1 MKSAFQRKRNLLTL
15 EDLRFYAVVAEAF
28 FIALSPWLASAAA
41 IVALVLWL
49 IQMKLDPDLH
59 FRRLPFDKVILV
71 FLAFAVASLF
81 ASPKPMESFTNFIGI
96 VGIYMVTYLVAGQ
109 TIRTSEQLRHV
120 VEAFA
125 LGAIIVVL
133 YGFYQFVF
141 GINVSDVK
149 WTDPEAFP
157 ELRKRVFS
165 TWLNPNI
172 LAGYLNEAIAM
183 ALAFLVTMKERSTRV
198 IIGVGIVCLMACLAM
213 TYARGAMIA
222 LAITVGLYGLLRD
235 WRILAGLVVVCVVL
249 LCVDPMLW
257 ERLTSIFTKV
267 DTSAEMRLAIW
278 ESTGDMIRDHPF
290 IGIGWGSYILVY
302 PEYDF
307 YINDAAVK
315 IYHAHN
321 MYLNYAAEI
330 GLFGA
335 AAYFVNFF
343 GTMVKAVKKSMTD
356 DDQFLKAFRL
366 GIVLAFTTIALG
378 GFTDYVLFNIP
389 SSMLFW
395 MLCALTF
402 AEPSPEDEVT
412 RHDALKEAL
421 RKG

>member
-157 ELRKRVFS
+157 ELRKKHSGCSSLRGCSLLLFVRFVY
-165 TWLNPNI
+165 
-172 LAGYLNEAIAM
+172 G
-183 ALAFLVTMKERSTRV
+183 V
-198 IIGVGIVCLMACLAM
+198 IHLI
-213 TYARGAMIA
+213 
-222 LAITVGLYGLLRD
+222 
-235 WRILAGLVVVCVVL
+235 
-249 LCVDPMLW
+249 
-257 ERLTSIFTKV
+257 
-267 DTSAEMRLAIW
+267 
-278 ESTGDMIRDHPF
+278 
-290 IGIGWGSYILVY
+290 
-302 PEYDF
+302 
-307 YINDAAVK
+307 
-315 IYHAHN
+315 
-321 MYLNYAAEI
+321 
-330 GLFGA
+330 
-335 AAYFVNFF
+335 
-343 GTMVKAVKKSMTD
+343 
-356 DDQFLKAFRL
+356 
-366 GIVLAFTTIALG
+366 
-378 GFTDYVLFNIP
+378 
-389 SSMLFW
+389 
-395 MLCALTF
+395 
-402 AEPSPEDEVT
+402 
-412 RHDALKEAL
+412 
-421 RKG
+421 